1 MLLGLLQDGKQDTAT
16 INCSFS
22 QVYTR
27 ASKTLTTV
35 TPKSTSKLRRTTHV
49 GPLTHFPGEGV
60 PNLIALRCLEA
71 LPLLMSSNDR
81 VPIYFLTKQ
90 EVHVALHRCSAK
102 NGKGKDKSD
111 TSVSDQIVG
120 LLTLPDCAT
129 LLKHPNLTESITSL
143 VVLIGKPLTA
153 LAKKS
158 EETKNQHASAS
169 TSAVPTGTL
178 NEAGE
183 ALATSKKENSYNGSI
198 YPTRPIYSISLELLS
213 PSLIL
218 KHSSKWKK
226 RPSDLPS

>member
-49 GPLTHFPGEGV
+49 GPLTHFPGEVV

-102 NGKGKDKSD
+102 NGK
-111 TSVSDQIVG
+111 
-120 LLTLPDCAT
+120 
-129 LLKHPNLTESITSL
+129 ESITSL

-198 YPTRPIYSISLELLS
+198 YPTRPIYSISLALTRRSKAECRGNLNGRMP
-213 PSLIL
+213 PSLTLCRREIG
-218 KHSSKWKK
+218 S
-226 RPSDLPS
+226 